1 MGVTKWPRKRSTRK
15 SVKARRPWSR
25 TVATYRVPKPIRT
38 YGRISSRDGV
48 YGLGQSFRTKLKY
61 VEAVVLQS
69 VAGAVGRNVF
79 SPQNMFDP
87 NNTGTGHQPMFWDQ
101 FTPLY
106 GKYKVHNA
114 NISVS
119 FNVQTET
126 AGTSVFAVGIL
137 GGSATTIA
145 ADPNTNMEDNH
156 GTYTILN
163 GRNGDSGQKTLTLD
177 YAPWRDVGLSVG
189 DDTLNTNTSAGPSSY
204 FWNVWAADLN
214 SVGTTNVMAVV
225 TIIYDVEFSDNVNIA
240 GS

>member
-69 VAGAVGRNVF
+69 VAGAVGRNVY

-119 FNVQTET
+119 FNVKRKQLVHLF
-126 AGTSVFAVGIL
+126 SQLVFL
-137 GGSATTIA
+137 
-145 ADPNTNMEDNH
+145 
-156 GTYTILN
+156 
-163 GRNGDSGQKTLTLD
+163 
-177 YAPWRDVGLSVG
+177 
-189 DDTLNTNTSAGPSSY
+189 
-204 FWNVWAADLN
+204 
-214 SVGTTNVMAVV
+214 VV
-225 TIIYDVEFSDNVNIA
+225 LPPQ
-240 GS
+240 

>member
-38 YGRISSRDGV
+38 YGRISSRNGV
-48 YGLGQSFRTKLKY
+48 YGLGQSFRTKMKY

-79 SPQNMFDP
+79 PLRICLTQI
-87 NNTGTGHQPMFWDQ
+87 
-101 FTPLY
+101 TPVLVTSRCFGINLSLY
-106 GKYKVHNA
+106 AKYKVHNA

-145 ADPNTNMEDNH
+145 TDRIRTWKI
-156 GTYTILN
+156 TIN
-163 GRNGDSGQKTLTLD
+163 RMQ
-177 YAPWRDVGLSVG
+177 
-189 DDTLNTNTSAGPSSY
+189 
-204 FWNVWAADLN
+204 F
-214 SVGTTNVMAVV
+214 
-225 TIIYDVEFSDNVNIA
+225 
-240 GS
+240 

>member
-1 MGVTKWPRKRSTRK
+1 
-15 SVKARRPWSR
+15 
-25 TVATYRVPKPIRT
+25 
-38 YGRISSRDGV
+38 
-48 YGLGQSFRTKLKY
+48 
-61 VEAVVLQS
+61 
-69 VAGAVGRNVF
+69 
-79 SPQNMFDP
+79 
-87 NNTGTGHQPMFWDQ
+87 
-101 FTPLY
+101 
-106 GKYKVHNA
+106 
-114 NISVS
+114 
-119 FNVQTET
+119 
-126 AGTSVFAVGIL
+126 
-137 GGSATTIA
+137 
-145 ADPNTNMEDNH
+145 MEDNH